1 MMLSRSSTYTNQ
13 VPTSPCINA
22 DHGSL
27 VYTCA
32 VNRAITKLLMSTGI
46 NADRKIFNERN
57 FETEKNKF
65 TIEIQLKVEANYKS
79 N

>member
-1 MMLSRSSTYTNQ
+1 MAVWFIHVLSTGQ
-13 VPTSPCINA
+13 
-22 DHGSL
+22 SL
-27 VYTCA
+27 E
-32 VNRAITKLLMSTGI
+32 LLMSTGI